1 MLVAVGRSYNATVLK
16 GRITETRKPD
26 EKGDYTMKKKIN
38 KIMAV
43 FAVTTMVLGTGI
55 ISYADVPSHTCNYSL
70 VECKDQGIKTA
81 GTHQYIA
88 KVDKGQEIM
97 GTCTVTYHAFLDI
110 NRCGCGAQ
118 KTSPHGFTIHS
129 SCGQH

>member
-1 MLVAVGRSYNATVLK
+1 MLAAVGRSYNATVLK

-38 KIMAV
+38 KIIAV

-70 VECKDQGIKTA
+70 VECKD
-81 GTHQYIA
+81 
-88 KVDKGQEIM
+88 
-97 GTCTVTYHAFLDI
+97 
-110 NRCGCGAQ
+110 
-118 KTSPHGFTIHS
+118 
-129 SCGQH
+129 

>member
-1 MLVAVGRSYNATVLK
+1 
-16 GRITETRKPD
+16 
-26 EKGDYTMKKKIN
+26 MKKKIN
-38 KIMAV
+38 KIIAV

-81 GTHQYIA
+81 GTHQYIV

-110 NRCGCGAQ
+110 NRCGCVAQ